1 MKYTATIIR
10 LLFLALFVFLLATGR
25 TMLWLGL
32 FAISLLAALIFGRVY
47 CGYVCPMNTLMIPAA
62 WISKKLKIQI
72 QEAPRWL
79 RNGYFAWITLVVS
92 IAALLLLKRFLHID
106 LPILPI
112 WLAIAI
118 IITPVYGPAVFHNLI
133 CPFGA
138 LQRLSGRY
146 ARLSKKVD
154 KTACIGCKLC
164 EKVCPSDAITV
175 VDDEKKAVINTAL
188 CHQCTNCRQ
197 VCPKGAIHYSDTP
210 KMAEDASL

>member
-1 MKYTATIIR
+1 
-10 LLFLALFVFLLATGR
+10 
-25 TMLWLGL
+25 MLWLGL

-47 CGYVCPMNTLMIPAA
+47 CGYVCPMNTLMIPVG
-62 WISKKLKIQI
+62 WISKKLKIQTR
-72 QEAPRWL
+72 EAPRWL

-154 KTACIGCKLC
+154 KIACIGCKLC

-175 VDDEKKAVINTAL
+175 VGDEKKAVINTAL

-210 KMAEDASL
+210 KMAEDARI